1 MLPRCKYKGFSLL
14 EMLVAMVILGV
25 SLGVLYQAVGGSTRS
40 IAMDEK
46 YSYGVELAS
55 SLLADNAVVS
65 VSGLSVQGQTE
76 GGFSWIVEASPLSL
90 AGSSLSTGALQNIE
104 VLVTWHD
111 GGKERR
117 VLLHSVVPGI
127 DE

>member
-90 AGSSLSTGALQNIE
+90 VGSSLSTGALQNIE